1 MRSRSAA
8 PRRWWAPLVVVA
20 IYLAV
25 TRAVAALT
33 GSGFV
38 PSIPTLLQEAA
49 AGLVAALVIGPL
61 ASRLPVAARSRFGVL
76 FLAAWVFLAA
86 SNTVEAALYLR
97 SVLAAA
103 VPVLG
108 AVGAAGLALGL
119 TVGYPPPAVTTTVRG
134 AVGDLLATRDPWSWA
149 WRAILLAAAWVP
161 IYLLFAYL
169 DGALYLS
176 AHLAEAGSTPF
187 TSPSDGVI
195 AAAQLVRGALH
206 VLVLFPIAALLG
218 GRRPALALWLPL
230 VVAVFNAWVP
240 LLQPVP
246 GFDGPTRIANLV
258 EITADAAVFGVLA
271 AVLLARGPRVRAAA
285 ELPDG

>member
-1 MRSRSAA
+1 MTSPTR
-8 PRRWWAPLVVVA
+8 PRWWAPLAVVA
-20 IYLAV
+20 IYLVV
-25 TRAVAALT
+25 TRGVAALT

-38 PSIPTLLQEAA
+38 PSVPTLLQEVA

-61 ASRLPVAARSRFGVL
+61 ATRLPVAARPRFGVL

-97 SVLAAA
+97 SVLAAV

-108 AVGAAGLALGL
+108 AIGAAALALGL
-119 TVGYPPPAVTTTVRG
+119 VVSYPPPAVTTTVRG
-134 AVGDLLATRDPWSWA
+134 AARNLLRTRDPWSWG
-149 WRAILLAAAWVP
+149 WRAVLLAAAWVP

-169 DGALYLS
+169 DGALFLS
-176 AHLAEAGSTPF
+176 AHLVRAGSTPF
-187 TSPSDGVI
+187 TSPPETVI

-206 VLVLFPIAALLG
+206 VLVLFPLAALLG

-246 GFDGPTRIANLV
+246 GFDVPTRIANLV

-271 AVLLARGPRVRAAA
+271 AVLLARGRRVRVA
-285 ELPDG
+285 ELPGG